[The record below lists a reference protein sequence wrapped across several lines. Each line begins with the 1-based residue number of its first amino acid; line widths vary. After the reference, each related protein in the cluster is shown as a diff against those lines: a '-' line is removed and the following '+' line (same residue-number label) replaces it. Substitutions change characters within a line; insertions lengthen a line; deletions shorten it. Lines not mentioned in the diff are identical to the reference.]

1 METIEEVKSLLGEVL
16 QISDRAAQ
24 FDADT
29 GLFGSIPEL
38 DSMAV
43 ATLIAG
49 LEDHFGFIVDDD
61 EMSAE
66 TFSTVGS
73 LTDFVEQKLNG

>member
-1 METIEEVKSLLGEVL
+1 METMEEVKSLLGEVL
-16 QISDRAAQ
+16 QIGDRAAQ

-49 LEDHFGFIVDDD
+49 LEDHFGFVIDDD

-66 TFSTVGS
+66 IFSTVGT
-73 LTDFVEQKLNG
+73 LTAFVDQKLKQ

>member
-1 METIEEVKSLLGEVL
+1 MSTIEEVKSLLGEVL
-16 QISDRAAQ
+16 QIGERAQ
-24 FDADT
+24 TFDVDT

-49 LEDHFGFIVDDD
+49 LEDRFGFIVEDD
-61 EMSAE
+61 EISAE
-66 TFSTVGS
+66 TFGTVGT
-73 LTDFVEQKLNG
+73 LTSYVDEKLSA